1 MKKMMTRRRRS
12 FRMREGNK
20 AVNKDE
26 KSKPASKA
34 EKNKRENKAALKKF
48 IPMIIVCAVI
58 GGITG
63 GISSFIGYSDFSGSI
78 AEAALLIVNMVS
90 PWAVII
96 LGVLSFIVCWVI
108 YRKARAMYEG
118 ALTSAKVTGE
128 PVESGESKE
137 PGEPDEQIIEAVGE
151 KLSQGMFIL
160 SVIMIVQMLFFG
172 IMMADLENIADYS
185 FALAMAAAGIFVAGN
200 LAQLKQ
206 QQLMVDLEKE
216 MNPSKKGSVYDAKF
230 RDKWEESCD
239 ELEKVIIYK
248 SAYKAYK
255 TTALTCIV
263 LWVVTATLSI
273 AFKTGPLPSIAVTVI
288 WLVQTVSY
296 CREAMKLERG
306 GNR

>member
-1 MKKMMTRRRRS
+1 
-12 FRMREGNK
+12 MREDMKTANETEKNK
-20 AVNKDE
+20 TE
-26 KSKPASKA
+26 IRA
-34 EKNKRENKAALKKF
+34 EKNKRENRAALKKF
-48 IPMIIVCAVI
+48 IPMLIVCAVI

-63 GISSFIGYSDFSGSI
+63 GVSSFIGYSDFSGSI

-96 LGVLSFIVCWVI
+96 LGVVSFIACWAI
-108 YRKARAMYEG
+108 YRKARTMYEG
-118 ALTSAKVTGE
+118 ALAAAEAAGE
-128 PVESGESKE
+128 AVAAGEAGDPGKSGEA
-137 PGEPDEQIIEAVGE
+137 GEPDEQIIEAVE
-151 KLSQGMFIL
+151 DKLSQGMFIL

-172 IMMADLENIADYS
+172 IMMADLENIAEYS
-185 FALAMAAAGIFVAGN
+185 FAIAMVATGVFVVGN
-200 LAQLKQ
+200 LAQLRQ

-216 MNPSKKGSVYDAKF
+216 MNPSKKGSVYDVKF

-255 TTALTCIV
+255 TTALACVI
-263 LWVVTATLSI
+263 LWIVTATLSI
-273 AFKTGPLPSIAVTVI
+273 AFKTGPLPSVAVTVI

-306 GNR
+306 GKR

>member
-1 MKKMMTRRRRS
+1 
-12 FRMREGNK
+12 MRENNK
-20 AVNKDE
+20 AENNK
-26 KSKPASKA
+26 K
-34 EKNKRENKAALKKF
+34 ENKAALKKF
-48 IPMIIVCAVI
+48 IPMLIVCALI
-58 GGITG
+58 GGLVG
-63 GISSFIGYSDFSGSI
+63 GASSFIGYSDFSGSI
-78 AEAALLIVNMVS
+78 VEAALLIVNMVS

-128 PVESGESKE
+128 SGES
-137 PGEPDEQIIEAVGE
+137 GEPDEQIIEAVE
-151 KLSQGMFIL
+151 DKLSQGMFIL

-172 IMMADLENIADYS
+172 IMMADLENIADSS
-185 FALAMAAAGIFVAGN
+185 FALAMAATGVFVAGN

-239 ELEKVIIYK
+239 ELEKIIIYK

-255 TTALTCIV
+255 TTALTCVI
-263 LWVVTATLSI
+263 LWIVTATLSI
-273 AFKTGPLPSIAVTVI
+273 AFKTGPLPSIAVSII